1 MGCRR
6 LRTLFISLI
15 VVMIVL
21 TVLHHPHV
29 LILDLRD
36 DSFSEVSKCPACYGD
51 NLCSLIKEADIQ
63 LSGLDSWTISRHFN
77 TKNVFRGFWSSRN
90 MSVIIKKLGYDSEL
104 EQLDKKI
111 CKIVNIDSEHCD
123 PQEAIKQI
131 RQRITDDDELFKLK
145 DLRNNIHVNQDWL
158 QCGDQDLVNFV
169 TRASLNHKSKPSLEN
184 ILTMMMIN
192 QEPLIAM
199 TFPPEQQFP
208 FPEYLGSCGRVA
220 VFSDAG
226 PSISKMSQ
234 ISSWVTRYN
243 NNINTN
249 QPKLYHFSVRAA
261 VSWDLLQISSQLSK
275 TSNNLA
281 LYPTDWE
288 SGHLCVDR
296 YQQIKPNL
304 EKKI

>member
-1 MGCRR
+1 MLNKINTWTGGCCSMGCRR

-51 NLCSLIKEADIQ
+51 NLCSLISEADIQ

-192 QEPLIAM
+192 QDPLIAM

-226 PSISKMSQ
+226 PSISKMSH
-234 ISSWVTRYN
+234 ISSWITRYN
-243 NNINTN
+243 KYKFKSTKTSPLFCQSCGQLGSSPDI
-249 QPKLYHFSVRAA
+249 FSVIK
-261 VSWDLLQISSQLSK
+261 DQQQ
-275 TSNNLA
+275 
-281 LYPTDWE
+281 
-288 SGHLCVDR
+288 SGSVPH
-296 YQQIKPNL
+296 
-304 EKKI
+304 